1 MTTQVKARP
10 KPQLKRNNKDKEI
23 LDLIIIGGGPAGLT
37 AALYATRA
45 RLKVLLI
52 EKMILGGQATT
63 TFFIENYPG
72 FPEGVSGMEL
82 SNRMQDQVKRLGLD
96 ITWGNTISVANK
108 KTLREV
114 QVDGKVLTAKAVII
128 ATGTEAAKLAVPGE
142 DEFRG
147 RGVSYCATCD
157 GAFYKDKNI
166 MVVGGGNSAIEEAL
180 FLTRYAK
187 KISVVHRRDQLRADK
202 ILAEKALAEPK
213 MYFFWHSVV
222 EKIGGQK
229 KVEEVTLNDLASGK
243 KIKVQIDGVFVYI
256 GSKPNTDLVK
266 DVVKLDKYGFI
277 ITDKNMKTSAT
288 GIFAAGD
295 VRATPLR
302 QIVTAASDGAIAAE
316 SARKYIEGPI
326 QKKIT
331 G

>member
-10 KPQLKRNNKDKEI
+10 KPKKAGANKRSG
-23 LDLIIIGGGPAGLT
+23 LDLIIIGGGPAGLA
-37 AALYATRA
+37 AALYAIRA

-52 EKMILGGQATT
+52 EKMVLGGQATT

-82 SNRMQDQVKRLGLD
+82 CNRMQDQVRRLGLD
-96 ITWGNTISVANK
+96 IMWGNVLSVKNK
-108 KTLREV
+108 KTTCEV
-114 QVDGKVLTAKAVII
+114 QVDGKTLTAKAVII
-128 ATGTEAAKLAVPGE
+128 STGTEAAKLGVPGE

-202 ILAEKALAEPK
+202 ILAEKAMADPK
-213 MYFFWHSVV
+213 LYFFWHSVI
-222 EKIGGQK
+222 EEISGQQ
-229 KVEEVTLNDLASGK
+229 KVTEVTLKDLNSGK
-243 KIKVQIDGVFVYI
+243 KLKVPMDGIFVYV
-256 GSKPNTDLVK
+256 GSKANSACVK
-266 DVVKLDKYGFI
+266 DAVKLDKQGFI
-277 ITDKNMKTSAT
+277 LTDENMKTSVNN
-288 GIFAAGD
+288 IFAAGD
-295 VRATPLR
+295 IRAKSLR
-302 QIVTAASDGAIAAE
+302 QVVTATADGAIAAE
-316 SARKYIEGPI
+316 SARKYIEE
-326 QKKIT
+326 
-331 G
+331 